1 MVANPMVAQTND
13 DPRRLRSLLDR
24 ACELARE
31 HAVPSVMLG
40 LTGDQGDGSFPEFI
54 VYLQSALRVEDA
66 IFRMTRERAVIHLS
80 DLDREQA
87 QDVFQRL
94 LSDFSDEFPSMT
106 EPRFEVRYFDVKP
119 GSENARVK
127 DVLTEIFAP
136 QRLH

>member
-1 MVANPMVAQTND
+1 MVAQTND

-136 QRLH
+136 QMVH

>member
-1 MVANPMVAQTND
+1 MVAQTND

-24 ACELARE
+24 ACDLARE

-80 DLDREQA
+80 DLDRERA

-136 QRLH
+136 QMVH

>member
-1 MVANPMVAQTND
+1 MVAQTND

-80 DLDREQA
+80 DLDRERA

-136 QRLH
+136 QRVH

>member
-1 MVANPMVAQTND
+1 
-13 DPRRLRSLLDR
+13 
-24 ACELARE
+24 
-31 HAVPSVMLG
+31 MLG

-80 DLDREQA
+80 DLDRERA

-136 QRLH
+136 QMLQ

>member
-1 MVANPMVAQTND
+1 MVAQTND

-24 ACELARE
+24 ACDLARE

-66 IFRMTRERAVIHLS
+66 IFRMTRERAVLHLS
-80 DLDREQA
+80 DLDRERA

-136 QRLH
+136 QMLQ